1 MNTPSPWDDHADAR
15 ADTAEA
21 RDKRRRAALLPGA
34 GLPPLAGSDPD
45 RVARIRDEVAS
56 GFAALTDVTDAVSI
70 FGSARTPP
78 DHPHYKLA
86 RTLAARLGT
95 LGFDIITGGPGIMEA
110 ANRGARD
117 AGMRSIGLGI
127 ELAHEQGINP
137 FVDLS
142 LHFRYFFVYFFVR
155 KLMFIRY
162 ACAFV
167 VFPGGFGTLDELFE
181 ALTLIQTEKIRHFP
195 VVLAGSEHWSGL
207 ERWIRARLLEPGMVS
222 ADDVELLVLADD
234 PDEIGEIVD
243 RWRHRQLETYHRPRS

>member
-1 MNTPSPWDDHADAR
+1 MGITVGVRRWLSMTEPTPHEPA
-15 ADTAEA
+15 T
-21 RDKRRRAALLPGA
+21 RDEELLCAVGPGFA
-34 GLPPLAGSDPD
+34 PLAGSDPD
-45 RVARIRDEVAS
+45 RIARIRDEVAA

-78 DHPHYKLA
+78 DHPHYRLA
-86 RTLAARLGT
+86 RRVASRLGM
-95 LGFDIITGGPGIMEA
+95 LGFDIITGGGAGIMEA

-117 AGMRSIGLGI
+117 AGVRTIGLNI
-127 ELAHEQGINP
+127 ELPHEQAINHY
-137 FVDLS
+137 VDLS
-142 LHFRYFFVYFFVR
+142 LHFRYFFVR

-195 VVLAGSEHWSGL
+195 VVLVGSKHWSGL
-207 ERWIRARLLEPGMVS
+207 ECWIRTRLLEPSMVS

-234 PDEIGEIVD
+234 PNEIGEIIE
-243 RWRHRQLETYHRPRS
+243 RCRHRQRQIYHPPGS

>member
-1 MNTPSPWDDHADAR
+1 MAEP
-15 ADTAEA
+15 TAHIPATCDEELLCSLGPGFPLL
-21 RDKRRRAALLPGA
+21 AA
-34 GLPPLAGSDPD
+34 SDPD

-56 GFAALTDVTDAVSI
+56 GFAMLTDVAQAVSI
-70 FGSARTPP
+70 FGSARTPRE
-78 DHPHYKLA
+78 HPYYKRA

-95 LGFDIITGGPGIMEA
+95 FDIITGGGPGIMEA

-117 AGMRSIGLGI
+117 AGVRSIGLGI
-127 ELAHEQGINP
+127 ELAHEQATNP

-142 LHFRYFFVYFFVR
+142 LQFRYFFVR

-162 ACAFV
+162 ASAFV

-181 ALTLIQTEKIRHFP
+181 ALTLIQTEKIRQFP

-207 ERWIRARLLEPGMVS
+207 ERWIRTRLLEPGMVS

-234 PDEIGEIVD
+234 PDEIAEIIEH
-243 RWRHRQLETYHRPRS
+243 WRRLQLQTYQPSGS